1 MMLFFRNVVNYVT
14 KYSELEYILE
24 NDKLVIKNYYKQS
37 AGEREAF
44 EEYVRQRGV
53 RVYRILSFK
62 KVPLERFS
70 ELIRKVKD
78 YCKQIDT
85 PLEEIDNAKFPDYK
99 DKSYRVPERL
109 YGIDYYKNGSL
120 LVSGRMQDVAVIM
133 RFRPNL
139 REFIKS
145 DNLIIEV
152 EERDGKPIGESVK
165 SIWSQVFTTM
175 TKEIESNSVS
185 ED

>member
-70 ELIRKVKD
+70 ELIRKIKD

-85 PLEEIDNAKFPDYK
+85 TLEEIDNAKFPDYK

-109 YGIDYYKNGSL
+109 YAIDYYKNSSL

-165 SIWSQVFTTM
+165 SIWSQGFTTM

>member
-139 REFIKS
+139 
-145 DNLIIEV
+145 IIEV

-165 SIWSQVFTTM
+165 SIWSQGFTTM

>member
-1 MMLFFRNVVNYVT
+1 MLFFRNVVNYVT

-139 REFIKS
+139 REFIKQ
-145 DNLIIEV
+145 L
-152 EERDGKPIGESVK
+152 EEIVDEYGTDDMDIAVHGIQEWQP
-165 SIWSQVFTTM
+165 
-175 TKEIESNSVS
+175 
-185 ED
+185 

>member
-1 MMLFFRNVVNYVT
+1 M
-14 KYSELEYILE
+14 
-24 NDKLVIKNYYKQS
+24 
-37 AGEREAF
+37 
-44 EEYVRQRGV
+44 
-53 RVYRILSFK
+53 
-62 KVPLERFS
+62 
-70 ELIRKVKD
+70 
-78 YCKQIDT
+78 
-85 PLEEIDNAKFPDYK
+85 
-99 DKSYRVPERL
+99 
-109 YGIDYYKNGSL
+109 GIDYYKNGSL

-165 SIWSQVFTTM
+165 SIWSQGFTTM

>member
-85 PLEEIDNAKFPDYK
+85 PLEEIDNTKFPDYK

-109 YGIDYYKNGSL
+109 L
-120 LVSGRMQDVAVIM
+120 
-133 RFRPNL
+133 
-139 REFIKS
+139 
-145 DNLIIEV
+145 
-152 EERDGKPIGESVK
+152 
-165 SIWSQVFTTM
+165 
-175 TKEIESNSVS
+175 
-185 ED
+185 

>member
-1 MMLFFRNVVNYVT
+1 M
-14 KYSELEYILE
+14 
-24 NDKLVIKNYYKQS
+24 
-37 AGEREAF
+37 
-44 EEYVRQRGV
+44 
-53 RVYRILSFK
+53 
-62 KVPLERFS
+62 
-70 ELIRKVKD
+70 
-78 YCKQIDT
+78 
-85 PLEEIDNAKFPDYK
+85 
-99 DKSYRVPERL
+99 
-109 YGIDYYKNGSL
+109 

-165 SIWSQVFTTM
+165 SIWSQGFTTM